1 MNITFAENHPTA
13 GFASRVGV
21 FEDLVSVS
29 AWSEIEIFQWQGSSL
44 EKVGYKNTGGRVMAT
59 AIPARNV
66 VYSAEWN
73 RLRVYEYGEISGPD
87 LDISTRVIEFPRLE
101 IGESDTAYATIYNN
115 GNSELEFIS
124 VGSNEDEFTLTN
136 PPAFLGPGDSVA
148 LEIVYHVKS
157 SSARGQINFVTND
170 PDDDVTS
177 IRVNGN
183 SSGSIQAGVPAPN
196 FTLPVIANEQDATLE
211 LEELRSDVVIVV
223 FFASW

>member
-1 MNITFAENHPTA
+1 
-13 GFASRVGV
+13 VGV
-21 FEDLVSVS
+21 FEELVSVS

-59 AIPARNV
+59 AIPAKNV

-136 PPAFLGPGDSVA
+136 PPAFLAPGDSVA